1 MLEFNLSVSE
11 QKFNALQ
18 SKELKKSLT
27 KMIQAMAGV
36 NKNQWQYAIQL
47 HNIVSNEYYK
57 PDFKTV
63 PDFADAIGLDKGT
76 VSRYV
81 SAVKIMVNTLTP
93 KYGISFEQMPYSKAA
108 SLATIKNLDEFIKV
122 MGIDLLKV
130 TSRELEQAKR
140 DYKAMQDKAVESKPE
155 TEQAEKPEKEQAEKE
170 DPVFSGRVY
179 ADSIAFSIDNK
190 NYVISLED
198 LKKYRVK

>member
-11 QKFNALQ
+11 NKFNQLQ
-18 SKELKKSLT
+18 SKDLKKNLN
-27 KMIQAMAGV
+27 KMLQAMSGV
-36 NKNQWQYAIQL
+36 NKNQWQYAIAL

-122 MGIDLLKV
+122 TGIDLLKV
-130 TSRELEQAKR
+130 TSRELEKAKR
-140 DYKAMQDKAVESKPE
+140 DYKAMQDGAVNGEKQE
-155 TEQAEKPEKEQAEKE
+155 TETKQETEKQDE
-170 DPVFSGRVY
+170 PVNGYVENE
-179 ADSIAFSIDNK
+179 SIVLTFRNK
-190 NYVISLED
+190 TYIIPFDE
-198 LKKYRVK
+198 LKHYKRK

>member
-11 QKFNALQ
+11 NRFNQLQ
-18 SKELKKSLT
+18 SKDLKKNLN
-27 KMIQAMAGV
+27 KMLQAMSGV
-36 NKNQWQYAIQL
+36 NKNQWQYAIAL

-140 DYKAMQDKAVESKPE
+140 DYKAMQDSAVNGEKQE
-155 TEQAEKPEKEQAEKE
+155 TETKQETEKQDE
-170 DPVFSGRVY
+170 PVNGYVENE
-179 ADSIAFSIDNK
+179 SIVLTFRNK
-190 NYVISLED
+190 TYIIPFDE
-198 LKKYRVK
+198 LKHYKRK

>member
-11 QKFNALQ
+11 NRFNQLQ
-18 SKELKKSLT
+18 SKDLKKNLN
-27 KMIQAMAGV
+27 KMLQAMSGV
-36 NKNQWQYAIQL
+36 NKNQWQYAIAL

-81 SAVKIMVNTLTP
+81 SSVKIMVNTLTP

-140 DYKAMQDKAVESKPE
+140 DYKAMQDSAVNGEKQE
-155 TEQAEKPEKEQAEKE
+155 TETKQETEKQDE
-170 DPVFSGRVY
+170 PVNGYVENE
-179 ADSIAFSIDNK
+179 SIVLTFRNK
-190 NYVISLED
+190 TYIIPFDE
-198 LKKYRVK
+198 LKHYKRK